1 MMAGLSDAEA
11 YFMNSVVFGLEF
23 MTIILICLFF
33 FKLNLFKT
41 ISFENPKAQVKS
53 ALMGVPVSFMLN
65 VVCSFVI
72 TIITSVIEQ
81 QGTNVPSPDITVS
94 DHSPLTL
101 LSFFVRLCITAP
113 LFEELIYRGLIISL
127 LRPFNAK
134 LAIFTS
140 ALIFGLSH
148 GNLEQL
154 FPTFAAGLLMAY
166 ITVKSRSLLPALII
180 HVINN
185 FYAFLVDV
193 TPDTVV
199 TLLGLV
205 LLMVIFAGF
214 VIFSGYVKRRR
225 IHIEENKNCILSGPV
240 CVATVFLNVFMIL
253 YFALQ
258 ILIYVSSFILEN
270 S

>member
-1 MMAGLSDAEA
+1 MMTGLSDAEV

-23 MTIILICLFF
+23 LTIILICLFF

-41 ISFENPKAQVKS
+41 ISFENPKFQLKA
-53 ALMGVPVSFMLN
+53 AMTGMPVSFMFN
-65 VVCSFVI
+65 FVCSFVI
-72 TIITSVIEQ
+72 TVITSFIEE
-81 QGTNVPSPDITVS
+81 QGTNVPSPDISVS

-113 LFEELIYRGLIISL
+113 LFEELIYRGFIISL
-127 LRPFNAK
+127 LRPFSAK

-166 ITVKSRSLLPALII
+166 ITVKCHSLLPALII

-185 FYAFLVDV
+185 FYAFLVDIM
-193 TPDTVV
+193 PDTAV
-199 TLLGLV
+199 TILGL
-205 LLMVIFAGF
+205 LLLITIFAGF
-214 VIFSGYVKRRR
+214 VIFTSYVNRRR
-225 IHIEENKNCILSGPV
+225 IFVEENKNCLLSGPL
-240 CVATVFLNVFMIL
+240 CAATVFFNVFMIL